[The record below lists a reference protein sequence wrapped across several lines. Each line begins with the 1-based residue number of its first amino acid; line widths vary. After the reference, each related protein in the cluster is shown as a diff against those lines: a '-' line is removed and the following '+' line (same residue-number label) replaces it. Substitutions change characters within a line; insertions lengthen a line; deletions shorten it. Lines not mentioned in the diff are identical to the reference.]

1 MPRLLLFLLAL
12 LTAFPLLAQQQTPAV
27 EVKAAV
33 TPGQARPNQNV
44 AYTITVSGATPEA
57 LPELRLPLQIQQVSA
72 VSTSQ
77 QFQMINGVTSSKVVF
92 TWALV
97 GIEPGDFVI
106 PAQTVSVGGQTV
118 QTNEVQFKVIQGQA
132 TPQGSTPGQPNAE
145 EAFLQLEVGK
155 TEIYQGEL
163 VPLSASLYVPR
174 QMGLRRFGLIDINK
188 DDFAIQR
195 FPQQA
200 EQSQEV
206 VGNIGFN
213 VFTFRSTISALRT
226 GDLQIGPA
234 NQELLVEIMNQD
246 AFNRSP
252 FGGFPF
258 AEPQKLIAKSR
269 QIPVKVIPLPTEGK
283 PASFS
288 GAVGDFTLTA
298 TASPTEGLKIG
309 DPISVE
315 LSVTGAGNFDALTEP
330 KLSQPADW
338 KTYPARRFNAEGQ
351 LDPVLQPTVE
361 RTVNYSTVIVPQK
374 AHALLPSYEISFFSP
389 SQKKYVVLQ
398 TPPIPLKI
406 EAPPPV
412 AAKPDGSPAETTLG
426 ADTPAPPAVAP
437 RAELADILTELPTTA
452 TWIQPQRTPALLEQP
467 LFWAA
472 QSLPLLAL
480 AFAFIGRASARKRAR
495 LAAGPAGQ
503 IRQAWSAVNEG
514 SLPDQEFLRR
524 ASQFLLTA
532 ASPDT
537 QDRPEFAALLQR
549 YADHNFAGPTTPATP
564 LSNSERQQILKHLES
579 LKSDS
584 LARATTLPAQALAAV
599 AILLSF
605 SSLAAQDTTATY
617 AKAHDAFTKGKFK
630 DAQYH
635 AESLVKDPA
644 TASLSPEL
652 FELIGHARFRAGDL
666 GRAALWYRRAEFFTP
681 RDPELR
687 QNLRLLDER
696 LRFLA
701 YQPTSPLH
709 EWSLKLSQNQWTQLA
724 AAGFWLMV
732 LPLAWLILSKSLR
745 TPAIV
750 ASSLGAATLIIAAAF
765 LVVRPT
771 PAERTD
777 QIAIVT
783 AKDIRAHTAAATTAG
798 SVIDLPP
805 GSTTRLLEVRGAWTY
820 CEIPYQPE
828 PLRGW
833 VENTALTP
841 LWPYDPAL
849 IP

>member
-1 MPRLLLFLLAL
+1 L
-12 LTAFPLLAQQQTPAV
+12 
-27 EVKAAV
+27 
-33 TPGQARPNQNV
+33 
-44 AYTITVSGATPEA
+44 
-57 LPELRLPLQIQQVSA
+57 
-72 VSTSQ
+72 
-77 QFQMINGVTSSKVVF
+77 
-92 TWALV
+92 
-97 GIEPGDFVI
+97 
-106 PAQTVSVGGQTV
+106 
-118 QTNEVQFKVIQGQA
+118 
-132 TPQGSTPGQPNAE
+132 
-145 EAFLQLEVGK
+145 
-155 TEIYQGEL
+155 
-163 VPLSASLYVPR
+163 
-174 QMGLRRFGLIDINK
+174 
-188 DDFAIQR
+188 
-195 FPQQA
+195 
-200 EQSQEV
+200 
-206 VGNIGFN
+206 
-213 VFTFRSTISALRT
+213 
-226 GDLQIGPA
+226 
-234 NQELLVEIMNQD
+234 
-246 AFNRSP
+246 
-252 FGGFPF
+252 
-258 AEPQKLIAKSR
+258 
-269 QIPVKVIPLPTEGK
+269 
-283 PASFS
+283 
-288 GAVGDFTLTA
+288 
-298 TASPTEGLKIG
+298 
-309 DPISVE
+309 
-315 LSVTGAGNFDALTEP
+315 
-330 KLSQPADW
+330 
-338 KTYPARRFNAEGQ
+338 
-351 LDPVLQPTVE
+351 
-361 RTVNYSTVIVPQK
+361 
-374 AHALLPSYEISFFSP
+374 
-389 SQKKYVVLQ
+389 
-398 TPPIPLKI
+398 
-406 EAPPPV
+406 
-412 AAKPDGSPAETTLG
+412 
-426 ADTPAPPAVAP
+426 
-437 RAELADILTELPTTA
+437 
-452 TWIQPQRTPALLEQP
+452 
-467 LFWAA
+467 
-472 QSLPLLAL
+472 
-480 AFAFIGRASARKRAR
+480 
-495 LAAGPAGQ
+495 
-503 IRQAWSAVNEG
+503 NEG
-514 SLPDQEFLRR
+514 SLPDQVFLRR

-532 ASPDT
+532 ASPET
-537 QDRPEFAALLQR
+537 QDRPEFAALLKR

-599 AILLSF
+599 ALLLSL

-724 AAGFWLMV
+724 AAGFWLLI

-745 TPAIV
+745 TPAII
-750 ASSLGAATLIIAAAF
+750 ASSLGAATLIIAAVF
-765 LVVRPT
+765 LIVRPT

-798 SVIDLPP
+798 PVIDLPP